1 MHEVAQRPSE
11 RRSLEVD
18 FFRLNE
24 FESYYKFT
32 RGKKGI
38 DICCVGS
45 DVKYQSLPYWSIV
58 MTSAVEF
65 STRHN
70 QLGKNIKGL
79 LEAMRS
85 LP

>member
-1 MHEVAQRPSE
+1 MHEVAQRPTE

-18 FFRLNE
+18 FFRLNV

-32 RGKKGI
+32 RGKKVI

-45 DVKYQSLPYWSIV
+45 DVKYHSLSYWSIV

-65 STRHN
+65 STRYN
-70 QLGKNIKGL
+70 QPGKNNKGL
-79 LEAMRS
+79 LEAM
-85 LP
+85 

>member
-1 MHEVAQRPSE
+1 MSSHNDRASDEVSRPP
-11 RRSLEVD
+11 
-18 FFRLNE
+18 FRLNE

-32 RGKKGI
+32 RGKNVI

-45 DVKYQSLPYWSIV
+45 DVKYHSLSQWSIV

-70 QLGKNIKGL
+70 QPGKNNKGL
-79 LEAMRS
+79 LEVI
-85 LP
+85 